1 MSKSIA
7 NPSRGAACAEQGREV
22 HVLETCLDRC
32 EAFPR
37 ILVGENVQDCLA
49 REESRRKDLVPL
61 AILRQ
66 RAALYRFHPDPSAR
80 GVNQI
85 ERRALELHTPVY
97 EHRHPRTEVR
107 HVLYYM
113 SGKDHDHVLAD
124 LGQKIQESIPL
135 LRIQT
140 SS

>member
-49 REESRRKDLVPL
+49 SEESRRKDLVPL

-66 RAALYRFHPDPSAR
+66 LAALDGLHPDPSAR
-80 GVNQI
+80 GVNQV
-85 ERRALELHTPVY
+85 ERCTLELHTPVDQY
-97 EHRHPRTEVR
+97 GHSGTEIR
-107 HVLYYM
+107 DVLYYM
-113 SGKDHDHVLAD
+113 SGKD
-124 LGQKIQESIPL
+124 
-135 LRIQT
+135 
-140 SS
+140 